1 MTKTIKIIL
10 FIAFIAFLFLTYN
23 PNTHA
28 EAPTI
33 DFKALEIEKQD
44 SDPLFNKIG
53 YCESKNIAT
62 AKNPGSTAKGRFQ
75 FLDGTWKWYAPKLW
89 GADWINK
96 DPYNYQDN
104 TDLAWFVYTNYG
116 TSDWE
121 ADPKSYNCWKSEIP
135 NAIYK
140 NIY

>member
-1 MTKTIKIIL
+1 MPAPL
-10 FIAFIAFLFLTYN
+10 V
-23 PNTHA
+23 A
-28 EAPTI
+28 ETQVI
-33 DFKALEIEKQD
+33 DPRIELENMQK

-53 YCESKNIAT
+53 NCESQDIAT
-62 AKNPGSTAKGRFQ
+62 AKNPNSSAKGRFQ
-75 FLDGTWKWYAPKLW
+75 FLNGTWKWYAPKLW
-89 GADWINK
+89 GEEWINK
-96 DPYNYQDN
+96 DVLSYKDN

-135 NAIYK
+135 NAKYK